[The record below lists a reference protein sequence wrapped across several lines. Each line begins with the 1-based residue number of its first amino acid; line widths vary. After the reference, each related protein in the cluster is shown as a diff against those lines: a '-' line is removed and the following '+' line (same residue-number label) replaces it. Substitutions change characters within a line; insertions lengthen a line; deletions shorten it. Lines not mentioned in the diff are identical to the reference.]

1 MIHLYCGDGKGKTTA
16 AMGLALRAAGHGK
29 RVVITQFLKSGM
41 SGERAALAALPTVE
55 LLPIP
60 ETMKFTFRMT
70 EAEKAAE
77 RLRQTELLHTAFRRG
92 ASADLLILDELCAAL
107 STGMVPLSDVLAGL
121 DSLSPDTEVV
131 ITGRDPAPELSERA
145 HYITEMVKR
154 RHPFDG
160 GTPARE
166 GVEF

>member
-1 MIHLYCGDGKGKTTA
+1 
-16 AMGLALRAAGHGK
+16 
-29 RVVITQFLKSGM
+29 
-41 SGERAALAALPTVE
+41 
-55 LLPIP
+55 
-60 ETMKFTFRMT
+60 MKFTFRMT